1 MISLHVHAVPL
12 QYGLRRCRDRLL
24 LADGNARRLIRRRF
38 GPGTLYTVAMPIGN
52 LQDASARVVSTLK
65 SVDLIAAESAQMP
78 QALKGLD
85 SSQVNPAQEVVSFY
99 AHNEEERTG
108 ELIAALRRG
117 LDVALTA
124 RVGTPGVC
132 DPGSKLV
139 SAAHD
144 AGITVKSVPGPC
156 SITAALAASGTEAHG
171 SKIPVDQ
178 SVFEEDAWKER
189 RKSGRKLFAFQALKI
204 FEDKSCSSKRGYAQL
219 TPGTKAAEGLP
230 TSLSKDHGFTLQ
242 AQSKAKTTSSWHL
255 AAADSDQLSVW
266 LKVLRSAAVEEVP
279 IDDFS
284 DYEVARECRKVF
296 KGNEWWTES
305 RTLTPVQPGVTTG
318 PVLAFSLAG
327 WHAMCRS
334 MAWGAC
340 APGGLVE
347 LTQAIRRRPWQEAW
361 HLLQELEAR
370 GSAEL
375 VAYNAAISA
384 CAGAWQQAL
393 VTFATLEE
401 RQLRA
406 DIISCSAAV
415 TACERAARW
424 KPALALLS
432 SLEEREIQ
440 GDVIIYAATI
450 SACGRPEQ
458 WQLSIAL
465 LEEAQRKEI
474 QPNVIAY
481 GSAISACR
489 HHWKEA
495 MRLQKG
501 SRQSIVACNAVMDSL
516 RRAEQ
521 WQQATA
527 WLEDVRSRTKADIV
541 TYSGLR
547 WQWQRSMNLLEI
559 LEKRHLEADVIA
571 YSTDGPW
578 RVSLQL
584 LQKMRQLR
592 LEVNAIS
599 VGAAVNS
606 CKAEWQH
613 AVSLLPQTENVM
625 ALNAAISACGA
636 AGQWQTAL
644 YLSNK
649 SDTDIITYNACISA
663 CEGAGQWGTAV
674 LLLRRAQDRR
684 LEPSVVTYNAAI
696 SACEEASE
704 WQQALRLVQEMEHQ
718 DLQRDIIS
726 YNAGITACGKAER
739 WQHAFKLLHEAE
751 GASLEATVITY
762 NATITASAGTWQQA
776 SKRLEEL
783 RVGNLEPNIITWGS
797 AISACEKSQSEW
809 RWALLVLAPLL
820 DSETANVVALSAA
833 ISACEKQKQWQRAI
847 ELLLLVQ
854 KGRLEASAI
863 TYNAAISAC
872 EKADQ
877 WQEALQIMSE
887 AELRK
892 MELDL
897 ITYNA
902 AISSCEVAGQQAM
915 WLLNQAQEVALEPDV
930 ITYTSAITAL
940 DKSADWQWAMQTL
953 REMKANQVSPDLITF
968 NATVSACARAR
979 RWQRVL
985 ELLVVLEAWQ
995 LAPDGV
1001 TYSTALSGCENWLV
1015 ALQLLQEAKTR
1026 RLRVASCNE
1035 ALKLCE
1041 QAQSS
1046 MPIQP
1051 LRGFLLR

>member
-178 SVFEEDAWKER
+178 SDLVFEEDAWKER

-204 FEDKSCSSKRGYAQL
+204 FEDKSCSSKRGCGGSSNFTAEG
-219 TPGTKAAEGLP
+219 PGTSGDCRRVAAYPDTFEW
-230 TSLSKDHGFTLQ
+230 SKDHGFTLQ
-242 AQSKAKTTSSWHL
+242 AQSKALVLKFRALPKSKADFPLGRHL

-284 DYEVARECRKVF
+284 DYEVERE
-296 KGNEWWTES
+296 ES
-305 RTLTPVQPGVTTG
+305 CERLPGVKATPTVQPGVTTG

-327 WHAMCRS
+327 WCRS

-797 AISACEKSQSEW
+797 AISACEKSQS
-809 RWALLVLAPLL
+809 
-820 DSETANVVALSAA
+820 DSSNR
-833 ISACEKQKQWQRAI
+833 C
-847 ELLLLVQ
+847 
-854 KGRLEASAI
+854 
-863 TYNAAISAC
+863 
-872 EKADQ
+872 
-877 WQEALQIMSE
+877 
-887 AELRK
+887 
-892 MELDL
+892 
-897 ITYNA
+897 
-902 AISSCEVAGQQAM
+902 
-915 WLLNQAQEVALEPDV
+915 P
-930 ITYTSAITAL
+930 
-940 DKSADWQWAMQTL
+940 
-953 REMKANQVSPDLITF
+953 
-968 NATVSACARAR
+968 
-979 RWQRVL
+979 
-985 ELLVVLEAWQ
+985 
-995 LAPDGV
+995 
-1001 TYSTALSGCENWLV
+1001 
-1015 ALQLLQEAKTR
+1015 
-1026 RLRVASCNE
+1026 
-1035 ALKLCE
+1035 
-1041 QAQSS
+1041 
-1046 MPIQP
+1046 
-1051 LRGFLLR
+1051 